1 MTEKIEVKIQ
11 IKGSSKEYTFEI
23 DDKSKFL
30 EELKLII
37 KENGIF
43 EFSDDKGDYCIV
55 GNAIASIEF
64 TDTKGETKAGF

>member
-1 MTEKIEVKIQ
+1 
-11 IKGSSKEYTFEI
+11 
-23 DDKSKFL
+23 
-30 EELKLII
+30 LKLII